1 MRRYLR
7 MYLPPSPADRD
18 YRAGCLGAEV
28 GHCFPCRDCDARFRH
43 ACKCCT
49 AIHAITCRPVR
60 RAQASAG
67 LACCHTGWPFR
78 GARIPTGRRAHVAS
92 LCPVANGPATGGRLG
107 VAANLN
113 NRTRQV
119 ALAGCGACCTIAV
132 ASSGVRPG
140 IHCGTTGI
148 PGGRAPVL
156 WPLRCSGRAA
166 RWLARAQRKA
176 TVSRCEAAR
185 EAVAIEFGDGRH

>member
-1 MRRYLR
+1 MLHCCPCGS
-7 MYLPPSPADRD
+7 LP
-18 YRAGCLGAEV
+18 V
-28 GHCFPCRDCDARFRH
+28 W
-43 ACKCCT
+43 
-49 AIHAITCRPVR
+49 

-140 IHCGTTGI
+140 IHCGTSTTGI

-166 RWLARAQRKA
+166 RWLARTQRKA
-176 TVSRCEAAR
+176 TIPRCEAAC
-185 EAVAIEFGDGRH
+185 EASIESWRWAAQTARAFHHTSALAHENPMRRLRTDYDPRMLS